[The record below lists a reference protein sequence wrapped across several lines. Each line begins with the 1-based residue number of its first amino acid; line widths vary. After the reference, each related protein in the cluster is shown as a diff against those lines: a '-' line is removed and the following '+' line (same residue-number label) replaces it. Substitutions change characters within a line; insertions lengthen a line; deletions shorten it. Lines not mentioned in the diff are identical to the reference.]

1 MPKIQWPIT
10 DTDQTVTRPVV
21 IGIVEDIKQYTEM
34 PEGMPILFPGPDG
47 KTYQPG
53 SSLNKDDLSNQV
65 RGQMYNQLA
74 IEVDEQYEHDAY
86 LTTPVE
92 HPEHL
97 FVFRDDYLDTYIK
110 PAYSSMDV
118 SINIRF
124 RAQDRTTAERWRAQL
139 KMKIGRGKL
148 VNLHT
153 ITYSYFIPP
162 AMLAILQ
169 EIHRLREN
177 VAPYGQDWNTYFT
190 STVSPKATMVTDQAG
205 KNQAWVMA
213 ESQMRIQ
220 GYWDLDGAV
229 EKGGRGDDG
238 GETWVI
244 TAAYKFRYHKPEV
257 CWMRYPLMIHNQ
269 LLDQKYRPEC
279 GPYEIEKQQRVYQ
292 WSTGGYSYFEKGRI
306 AMEFQKRDGIELP
319 TFDEWY
325 PNEVWPWTKRLVSV
339 MLYIDTT
346 NPRLISNLTTD
357 VAPYTIE
364 PEVLAFLK
372 SEAPYMTTPMASL
385 ISLTLYQGSTLM
397 DPSSITVDS
406 DLNVM
411 TTFDPDLRQTYHIRL
426 AFYTNLAILTAA
438 AKARLQ
444 ASCGA
449 AVKIFDYLDPTLKLR
464 DQLPACIIPGN
475 WLPKPGLQQVTDG
488 LNAGTISKGNNQ
500 VYGGIKTVMTG
511 ILITHR
517 AESK

>member
-1 MPKIQWPIT
+1 
-10 DTDQTVTRPVV
+10 
-21 IGIVEDIKQYTEM
+21 
-34 PEGMPILFPGPDG
+34 
-47 KTYQPG
+47 
-53 SSLNKDDLSNQV
+53 
-65 RGQMYNQLA
+65 
-74 IEVDEQYEHDAY
+74 
-86 LTTPVE
+86 
-92 HPEHL
+92 
-97 FVFRDDYLDTYIK
+97 
-110 PAYSSMDV
+110 
-118 SINIRF
+118 
-124 RAQDRTTAERWRAQL
+124 
-139 KMKIGRGKL
+139 
-148 VNLHT
+148 
-153 ITYSYFIPP
+153 
-162 AMLAILQ
+162 
-169 EIHRLREN
+169 
-177 VAPYGQDWNTYFT
+177 
-190 STVSPKATMVTDQAG
+190 
-205 KNQAWVMA
+205 
-213 ESQMRIQ
+213 
-220 GYWDLDGAV
+220 
-229 EKGGRGDDG
+229 
-238 GETWVI
+238 
-244 TAAYKFRYHKPEV
+244 
-257 CWMRYPLMIHNQ
+257 MIHNQ